1 MSDIVERARELRRT
15 IEGLAEDHLTDAEG
29 LENVELFP
37 WYEVGMDYA
46 VGDRFQYDG
55 ELYKVLQAHTSQ
67 QSWVPG
73 IGTESLY
80 IRVDD
85 IHAGTAEDP
94 IPYNGNMELTE
105 NLYYTQGGVLY
116 RCTRSTGTAVYNAL
130 SELVGL
136 YVEVVTSGTE
146 EPTEP
151 EEPTGDEV
159 AEWVQ
164 PTGAQDAYHIGDR
177 VLYNGVVWE
186 CISDNNVYAPGV
198 YGWEQVAE

>member
-37 WYEVGMDYA
+37 WYAVGVDYA

-55 ELYKVLQAHTSQ
+55 ELYKVSQAHTSQ

-73 IGTESLY
+73 TGTESLY
-80 IRVDD
+80 IRVDE

-146 EPTEP
+146 EPTGGEI
-151 EEPTGDEV
+151 
-159 AEWVQ
+159 AEWAQ
-164 PTGAQDAYHIGDR
+164 PDSTNPYMMGDR
-177 VLYNGVVWE
+177 VLHNGNTWE
-186 CISDNNVYAPGV
+186 STVDNNVWEPGV
-198 YGWEQVAE
+198 YGWEQVTE

>member
-37 WYEVGMDYA
+37 WYEVGTDYA

-73 IGTESLY
+73 TGTESLY

-94 IPYNGNMELTE
+94 IPYNGNMELVE
-105 NLYYTQGGVLY
+105 NLYYIQDNVLY
-116 RCTRSTGTAVYNAL
+116 KCTRSTGTAVYNAL
-130 SELVGL
+130 SELVGI
-136 YVEVVTSGTE
+136 YVEVVTS
-146 EPTEP
+146 EP
-151 EEPTGDEV
+151 EEPAGDEV

-164 PTGAQDAYHIGDR
+164 PTGAQDAYDVGDR
-177 VLYNGVVWE
+177 VSHNGMVWE
-186 CISDNNVYAPGV
+186 CTSPSNVYEPGV
-198 YGWEQVAE
+198 YGWVVVTE

>member
-1 MSDIVERARELRRT
+1 MSDIVARARELRRT

-73 IGTESLY
+73 TGTESLY
-80 IRVDD
+80 VKVDD

-94 IPYNGNMELTE
+94 IPYNGNMELIE
-105 NLYYTQGGVLY
+105 NFYYTQDGVLY
-116 RCTRSTGTAVYNAL
+116 RCTRSTGTAVYNTL

-136 YVEVVTSGTE
+136 YVEVFTSGTE
-146 EPTEP
+146 EPTGGEI
-151 EEPTGDEV
+151 

-164 PTGAQDAYHIGDR
+164 PDSTNPYMMGDR
-177 VLYNGVVWE
+177 VLHNGNTWE
-186 CISDNNVYAPGV
+186 STVDNNVWEPGV